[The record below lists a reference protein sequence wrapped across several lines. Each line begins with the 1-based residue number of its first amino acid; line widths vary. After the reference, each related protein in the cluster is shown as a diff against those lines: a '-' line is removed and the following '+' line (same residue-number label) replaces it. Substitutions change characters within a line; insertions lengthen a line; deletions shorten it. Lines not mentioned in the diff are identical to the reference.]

1 LSRFFFGFII
11 KELKKPME
19 EKFDAEF
26 RVRLPSELADRIA
39 KAADKERRSRN
50 SQYVFMLESYFER
63 DNAVTDRIK
72 ALEER
77 ADVLESREKTGR
89 PKSGKAVG

>member
-1 LSRFFFGFII
+1 LSSVFFGFII

-39 KAADKERRSRN
+39 KAADRERRSRN
-50 SQYVFMLESYFER
+50 LQYVFMLESYFER
-63 DNAVTDRIK
+63 DNALTERIK

-77 ADVLESREKTGR
+77 ADALERREKTGQ
-89 PKSGKAVG
+89 PKRGKAVG

>member
-1 LSRFFFGFII
+1 
-11 KELKKPME
+11 ME

-50 SQYVFMLESYFER
+50 LQYVFMLESYFER
-63 DNAVTDRIK
+63 EDALTDRIK

-77 ADVLESREKTGR
+77 ADAFERREKTEQS
-89 PKSGKAVG
+89 KSQKTVG